1 LAIGA
6 RLKIIGRVDLD
17 GTHRSIIEADLP
29 DLEQHLNSSCDEGT
43 CFLKLGAH
51 DRECGVLLAEYRRC
65 DEGRIL
71 VDRFKQWHLGLKD
84 GDEVELETIEP
95 AFADKLE
102 LIAPADFSDRDA
114 VRFIGKP
121 LTAGEKTA
129 LYSFSGESRAISV
142 ASVRPPS
149 ITVVTPATEIRLL
162 GSRAEQTP
170 VSYADIGGLDREVKQ
185 IREVVEYPFRFG
197 EVFHYLGVSPPRG
210 IILQGPP
217 GTGKTLIARALA
229 NEVGAR
235 FYSISGPE
243 VYSKWYGRSEQN
255 LRNIF
260 EEAVKNAPA
269 VVVIDELDALVPRRE
284 QSHGDQEQRIVAT
297 FLTQMDGLKELVD
310 VVVLG
315 TTNRIDAI
323 DPALRRGGRFEL
335 EIRIGAP
342 DAAGREEI
350 LRIHSR
356 RMPLGKGVDLEAIAE
371 RTAGFVGADLAS
383 VCREAAYNAL
393 RRSFPAEAFEAGKIL
408 PHEGL
413 KVIDEDFL
421 AAARSVRPSAAKELT
436 TEVPQVTWDDIG
448 GLEEIKRLLVE
459 NITYGITQREG
470 FEKLGIEPATGI
482 LLHGPPGTGKTL
494 LARAVA
500 GECGAN
506 FVAVRGPELRSRWIG
521 ESEQRIRSLFE
532 RARNLAPCVVFFDEI
547 DAVLPI
553 RGKDL
558 SGAVDSMINQL
569 LAEMDG
575 VDQGAGV
582 YVIGATNRI
591 DALDPAVLRP
601 GRFDFQVEVPLP
613 DAAARKSIFA
623 VHLQGKPLAADVE
636 PGALAE
642 VTDGFSGAE
651 IAEACRAAA
660 WSALRRAGF
669 KPEQIRVTAD
679 ELRQAIDRIRASRE
693 GAGRAR

>member
-29 DLEQHLNSSCDEGT
+29 DLEQHLKSSCDEGT